1 MLDAQTMTAVER
13 EAVKYQPPMRKVT
26 AADYEGDD
34 LESEAQEPDHHRNAP
49 RGGKNAQDDKPTT
62 AKVLIEIALKN
73 TDLFHDE
80 RSDGYA
86 VLVHAGVRRTLKLRG
101 REFRRWLA
109 GTFYA
114 TTDRAANNEALAT
127 AMNVLEAKAT
137 FDGRQLTLSNRFAM
151 RDEAI
156 YIDMADS
163 EWRVIKVTANGWEI
177 MQKPPVLFR
186 RYSHQMALPVP
197 VRGGKLSDVHHHL
210 AIKDADDK
218 LLVEAWLVACAF
230 ENLPRPAIN
239 FHGPQGA
246 SKSTSARILKA
257 LTDPSVTDSVD
268 LGKAPADLAQVLD
281 HHAVPCFDNVSSIPS
296 WSADMLC
303 RAVTG
308 GAFSKRELFSDDQDI
323 ILTFKRAIII
333 TGINIPTHAP
343 DLLDRLLLI
352 ELERIA
358 PDKRLDES
366 TFWKQFDADRPRLF
380 GALLDGLAG
389 AIQHLPS
396 LKLDRLPRMADFAR
410 IACAYAEH
418 AGIGADKMIDILLRQ
433 GARQTQEVLDADPVA
448 SAVREFIQRRRTWA
462 GTASELLKLL
472 NESAPTP
479 RPEGWPRQGNSLSR
493 RLNVLHSTLNEIG
506 ISVRRLK
513 EGQERRIELESRPDS
528 SSLPSLSSEVNAG
541 AGSRVDDTQDDKD
554 DKQIISSTLEANA
567 GAGFD
572 DMDDQ
577 DGKSAVFSGD
587 EVDL

>member
-1 MLDAQTMTAVER
+1 MKAEQYNHLAAQLDADIAQRADEQAETVA
-13 EAVKYQPPMRKVT
+13 P
-26 AADYEGDD
+26 AAD
-34 LESEAQEPDHHRNAP
+34 AA
-49 RGGKNAQDDKPTT
+49 RGGKNDQDDKPTT

-73 TDLFHDE
+73 TELFHDE

-86 VLVHAGVRRTLKLRG
+86 VLVHGGVRRTLKLRG

-137 FDGRQLTLSNRFAM
+137 FDGRQLALCNRFAM

-197 VRGGKLSDVHHHL
+197 VRGGKLSDLHRHL

-230 ENLPRPAIN
+230 EHSPRPAIDL
-239 FHGPQGA
+239 HGPQGA
-246 SKSTSARILKA
+246 SKSTAARILKA
-257 LTDPSVTDSVD
+257 ITDPSVTESVD

-281 HHAVPCFDNVSSIPS
+281 HHAVPCFDNVSSIPG
-296 WSADMLC
+296 WAADLLC

-308 GAFSKRELFSDDQDI
+308 GAFSKRELYSDDQDI
-323 ILTFKRAIII
+323 LMTFKRAIVI

-358 PDKRLDES
+358 SDKRMDEA
-366 TFWKQFDADRPRLF
+366 TFWKQFAADRPRLF
-380 GALLDGLAG
+380 GALLDGIAG
-389 AIQHLPS
+389 ALKHLPS
-396 LKLDRLPRMADFAR
+396 VKLDLLPRMADFAR
-410 IACAYAEH
+410 IACAYAES
-418 AGIGADKMIDILLRQ
+418 AGVGADKMIDILLRQ

-448 SAVREFIQRRRTWA
+448 SAVREFIQRRRTWV

-479 RPEGWPRQGNSLSR
+479 RPESWPRQSNRLSR

-528 SSLPSLSSEVNAG
+528 SSASSVSSFPNTG
-541 AGSRVDDTQDDKD
+541 AGFRVDDPKDDKD
-554 DKQIISSTLEANA
+554 DQQIPSAISSALEANA

-577 DGKSAVFSGD
+577 DGKSAVFSSD
-587 EVDL
+587 EVTL